1 MSKYYIIFWSL
12 WENLKNKEIIMLT
25 ALIMAGG
32 SGQRFW
38 PLSTEEKPK
47 QLLKLFSN
55 KSMIRETVD
64 RILPIIP
71 TERIFVATNIKQVEG
86 IKEELP
92 FLPERNIIIEPEMK
106 DTAACIGYSA
116 LIIEKYF
123 PNSEMVV
130 LASDHLIQ
138 KEQVFRDTL
147 IKAVSI
153 VENNEEKIITLGIT
167 PDKPHTGYGY
177 IEVNK
182 KFLEEERDIY
192 PVKAFHEKPND
203 ERAEYFLEEGNYF
216 WNSGM
221 FIWKTH
227 TIIDNIKK
235 YMKEHK
241 NIINSLELIV
251 NSEGMG
257 KEEKDKKIKEEFG
270 KFEKISID
278 YGVME
283 KSEDIEVIPVDIGWN
298 DIGSFTS
305 LEEVFKKNKNGTV
318 VKDVK
323 HIEVDSEKNIVIGNE
338 NKIIATVG
346 VRNLI
351 IVDTEEGLLICNK
364 DDAQHIKKVVKEL
377 EAVRD

>member
-1 MSKYYIIFWSL
+1 
-12 WENLKNKEIIMLT
+12 MLT

-86 IKEELP
+86 LREELP
-92 FLPERNIIIEPEMK
+92 FLPEENIIIEPEMK

-116 LIIEKYF
+116 LLIEKKF

-138 KEQVFRDTL
+138 KEQIFRDTL
-147 IKAVSI
+147 IKAVKVVS
-153 VENNEEKIITLGIT
+153 VNEEKIITLGIK
-167 PDKPHTGYGY
+167 PNQPHTGYGY

-182 KFLEEERDIY
+182 KEILEEKDIY
-192 PVKAFHEKPND
+192 PVKAFHEKPNF
-203 ERAEYFLEEGNYF
+203 ERAEFFLEEGNYY

-235 YMKEHK
+235 YMPEHGEV
-241 NIINSLELIV
+241 ISSLELVIS
-251 NSEGMG
+251 NENLID
-257 KEEKDKKIKEEFG
+257 KEKLIKEEFS

-283 KSEDIEVIPVDIGWN
+283 KSDKIEVIPVDIGWN
-298 DIGSFTS
+298 DIGSFPS
-305 LEEVFKKNKNGTV
+305 LEEVFKKNKNGSV
-318 VKDVK
+318 IKDARC
-323 HIEVDSEKNIVIGNE
+323 IEIDSEKNIIIGND
-338 NKIIATVG
+338 NKVIATVG

-351 IVDTEEGLLICNK
+351 IVDTEEGLLICDKN
-364 DDAQHIKKVVKEL
+364 DAQHIKKVVQEL
-377 EAVRD
+377 GK

>member
-1 MSKYYIIFWSL
+1 
-12 WENLKNKEIIMLT
+12 MLT

-86 IKEELP
+86 LREELP
-92 FLPERNIIIEPEMK
+92 FLPKENIIIEPEMK

-116 LIIEKYF
+116 LIIEKKF

-147 IKAVSI
+147 MRAVNEVSQ
-153 VENNEEKIITLGIT
+153 NEEKIITLGIK
-167 PDKPHTGYGY
+167 PNQPHTGYGY

-182 KFLEEERDIY
+182 KEIMEEKEIY
-192 PVKAFHEKPND
+192 PVKAFHEKPNF
-203 ERAEYFLEEGNYF
+203 ERAEFFLEEGNYY
-216 WNSGM
+216 WNSGR

-227 TIIDNIKK
+227 IIIDNIKK
-235 YMKEHK
+235 YMPEHGE
-241 NIINSLELIV
+241 IISNLELVIS
-251 NSEGMG
+251 NEKIE
-257 KEEKDKKIKEEFG
+257 KEEKNRQVKEEFS

-283 KSEDIEVIPVDIGWN
+283 KSEKIEVIPVDIGWN
-298 DIGSFTS
+298 DIGSFPS

-318 VKDVK
+318 IKDARC
-323 HIEVDSEKNIVIGNE
+323 IEIDSEKNIIIGNE
-338 NKIIATVG
+338 KKVIATVG

-364 DDAQHIKKVVKEL
+364 NDAQHIKKVVQEL
-377 EAVRD
+377 GK

>member
-1 MSKYYIIFWSL
+1 ML
-12 WENLKNKEIIMLT
+12 NKGEKMLV

-38 PLSTEEKPK
+38 PMSTEEKPK

-71 TERIFVATNIKQVEG
+71 CERIFIATNIKQVKG

-92 FLPERNIIIEPEMK
+92 FIPEKNIIIEPEMK
-106 DTAACIGYSA
+106 DTAACLGYSS
-116 LIIEKYF
+116 LIIEKRF

-130 LASDHLIQ
+130 LASDHLIA

-147 IKAVSI
+147 IEASKNVQ
-153 VENNEEKIITLGIT
+153 ENCESIITLGIK

-177 IEVNK
+177 IEIDRK
-182 KFLEEERDIY
+182 LALEEGKSF
-192 PVKAFHEKPND
+192 PVKAFHEKPNC
-203 ERAEYFLEEGNYF
+203 ERAEYFLEEGNYY

-221 FIWKTH
+221 FIWKTK
-227 TIIDNIKK
+227 TILDNIKK
-235 YMKEHK
+235 YMKEHGE
-241 NIINSLELIV
+241 IISNLELVIS
-251 NSEGMG
+251 NEGLE
-257 KEEKDKKIKEEFG
+257 KERNRKIKEEFG

-283 KSEDIEVIPVDIGWN
+283 KSDKIEVIPVDIGWN

-305 LEEVFKKNKNGTV
+305 LEEVFKKNKNQTV
-318 VKDVK
+318 EKNVRLVE
-323 HIEVDSEKNIVIGNE
+323 IDSEKNIVIGNE
-338 NKIIATVG
+338 GRIIATVG
-346 VRNLI
+346 VSNLI

-364 DDAQHIKKVVKEL
+364 DDSQHIKKIAKEL
-377 EAVRD
+377 EKL

>member
-1 MSKYYIIFWSL
+1 
-12 WENLKNKEIIMLT
+12 MLT

-86 IKEELP
+86 IREELP
-92 FLPERNIIIEPEMK
+92 FLPEQNIIIEPEMK

-116 LIIEKYF
+116 LIVEKYY
-123 PNSEMVV
+123 PNSQMVV

-138 KEQVFRDTL
+138 KEQVFRDVL
-147 IKAVSI
+147 LKAVAEIQKDDKKI
-153 VENNEEKIITLGIT
+153 VTLGIT

-182 KFLEEERDIY
+182 KDLGEEKDIY
-192 PVKAFHEKPND
+192 AVKAFHEKPNY

-227 TIIDNIKK
+227 TIIDNIKLH
-235 YMKEHK
+235 MREHGEILK
-241 NIINSLELIV
+241 AIESLLV
-251 NSEGMG
+251 NNDFVG
-257 KEEKDKKIKEEFG
+257 EKLANRVKEEFQ

-283 KSEDIEVIPVDIGWN
+283 KSDKIEVIPVDIGWN
-298 DIGSFTS
+298 DIGSYPS

-318 VKDVK
+318 VKDAK
-323 HIEVDSEKNIVIGNE
+323 YIEIDSEKNIIVGNE

-377 EAVRD
+377 ENL

>member
-1 MSKYYIIFWSL
+1 
-12 WENLKNKEIIMLT
+12 MLT

-38 PLSTEEKPK
+38 PMSTEEKPK

-71 TERIFVATNIKQVEG
+71 PERIFVATNIKQVEG
-86 IKEELP
+86 VREELP
-92 FLPERNIIIEPEMK
+92 FLPEGNIIIEPDMK

-116 LIIEKYF
+116 LIIEKAY
-123 PNSEMVV
+123 PQSEMVV

-147 IKAVSI
+147 IKAVKEI
-153 VENNEEKIITLGIT
+153 GIHEERIITLGIK

-177 IEVNK
+177 IEVSK
-182 KFLEEERDIY
+182 AEFQLEKDIY
-192 PVKAFHEKPND
+192 PVKAFHEKPNFD
-203 ERAEYFLEEGNYF
+203 RAEFFMEEGNYY

-235 YMKEHK
+235 YMPEHGEVIG
-241 NIINSLELIV
+241 NLELVI
-251 NSEGMG
+251 NNENL
-257 KEEKDKKIKEEFG
+257 KDKEKLIKEEFN

-283 KSEDIEVIPVDIGWN
+283 KSDKIDVIPVDIGWN
-298 DIGSFTS
+298 DIGSFPS
-305 LEEVFKKNKNGTV
+305 LEEVFKKNKNGSV
-318 VKDVK
+318 IKDAKV
-323 HIEVDSEKNIVIGNE
+323 IEIDSEKNIIIGGE
-338 NKIIATVG
+338 NRLIATVG

-351 IVDTEEGLLICNK
+351 IVDTEEGLLVCDK
-364 DDAQHIKKVVKEL
+364 DDAQHIKKIAGEL
-377 EAVRD
+377 KNL

>member
-1 MSKYYIIFWSL
+1 
-12 WENLKNKEIIMLT
+12 MLT

-86 IKEELP
+86 LREELP
-92 FLPERNIIIEPEMK
+92 FLPKENIIIEPEMK

-116 LIIEKYF
+116 LIIEKKF

-138 KEQVFRDTL
+138 KEQIFRDVL
-147 IKAVSI
+147 MRAVDEVSK
-153 VENNEEKIITLGIT
+153 NEEKIITLGIK

-177 IEVNK
+177 IEISK
-182 KFLEEERDIY
+182 MEFQLEKDIY
-192 PVKAFHEKPND
+192 PVKAFHEKPNYD
-203 ERAEYFLEEGNYF
+203 RAEFFVEEGNYY

-235 YMKEHK
+235 YMPEHGE
-241 NIINSLELIV
+241 IINNLESIITNENLK
-251 NSEGMG
+251 N
-257 KEEKDKKIKEEFG
+257 KERLIKEEFS
-270 KFEKISID
+270 KFEKVSID

-283 KSEDIEVIPVDIGWN
+283 KSDKIEVIPVDIGWN
-298 DIGSFTS
+298 DIGSFPS
-305 LEEVFKKNKNGTV
+305 LEEVFKKNRNGSV
-318 VKDVK
+318 IKDANC
-323 HIEVDSEKNIVIGNE
+323 IEIDSEKNIIIGND
-338 NKIIATVG
+338 KKVIATVG

-351 IVDTEEGLLICNK
+351 IVDTEEGLLICDK
-364 DDAQHIKKVVKEL
+364 SDAQHIKKVVQEL
-377 EAVRD
+377 GKL

>member
-1 MSKYYIIFWSL
+1 
-12 WENLKNKEIIMLT
+12 MLT

-86 IKEELP
+86 LREELP
-92 FLPERNIIIEPEMK
+92 FLPKENIIIEPEMK

-116 LIIEKYF
+116 LIIEKKF

-138 KEQVFRDTL
+138 KEQIFRDVL
-147 IKAVSI
+147 MRAVDEVSK
-153 VENNEEKIITLGIT
+153 NEEKIITLGIK

-177 IEVNK
+177 IEISK
-182 KFLEEERDIY
+182 MEFQLEKDIY
-192 PVKAFHEKPND
+192 PVKAFHEKPNYD
-203 ERAEYFLEEGNYF
+203 RAEFFVEEGNYY

-235 YMKEHK
+235 YMPEHGE
-241 NIINSLELIV
+241 IINNLESIITNENLK
-251 NSEGMG
+251 N
-257 KEEKDKKIKEEFG
+257 KEKLIKEEFS
-270 KFEKISID
+270 KFEKVSID

-283 KSEDIEVIPVDIGWN
+283 KSDKIEVIPVDIGWN
-298 DIGSFTS
+298 DIGSFPS
-305 LEEVFKKNKNGTV
+305 LEEVFKKNRNGSV
-318 VKDVK
+318 IKDANC
-323 HIEVDSEKNIVIGNE
+323 IEIDSEKNIIIGND
-338 NKIIATVG
+338 KKVIATVG
-346 VRNLI
+346 VINLI
-351 IVDTEEGLLICNK
+351 IVDNDEGLLICDK
-364 DDAQHIKKVVKEL
+364 SDAQHIKKVVQEL
-377 EAVRD
+377 GKL

>member
-1 MSKYYIIFWSL
+1 MEANY
-12 WENLKNKEIIMLT
+12 
-25 ALIMAGG
+25 
-32 SGQRFW
+32 
-38 PLSTEEKPK
+38 
-47 QLLKLFSN
+47 
-55 KSMIRETVD
+55 
-64 RILPIIP
+64 
-71 TERIFVATNIKQVEG
+71 
-86 IKEELP
+86 
-92 FLPERNIIIEPEMK
+92 
-106 DTAACIGYSA
+106 
-116 LIIEKYF
+116 
-123 PNSEMVV
+123 
-130 LASDHLIQ
+130 
-138 KEQVFRDTL
+138 
-147 IKAVSI
+147 
-153 VENNEEKIITLGIT
+153 T

-203 ERAEYFLEEGNYF
+203 ERAEFFLEEGNYF

-241 NIINSLELIV
+241 GIIENLQLIIE
-251 NSEGMG
+251 SEGL
-257 KEEKDKKIKEEFG
+257 KEGEKEARIKEEFG

-318 VKDVK
+318 VKDVR